1 MNRSSRF
8 LILLNVALLGILL
21 LTTADDPGD
30 SDSGHWLAMYQAEQN
45 RDLTSATLYKMK
57 RAALN
62 PTLPHLEE
70 AFYSALLAGD
80 FESAERL
87 VDTIRS
93 DSFLWY
99 QLQEQLAR
107 DASSVK
113 SFIAIFAMVSDIKKR
128 RWNDAKTIL
137 NQLNQSPR
145 LSSNFER
152 RLHTWFLMAKGE
164 TEDALL
170 LVRQDGNDGIRIL
183 TEALISDF
191 FHRDTISTKRLYA
204 NAFQRL
210 PDDFVTSLLY
220 ANFLMRQHLWD
231 DAARVFR
238 HIGKSDE
245 LYFLARQGLHWTD
258 SEYQPAPTMTSP
270 TFGLA
275 LSLYNNAFNSEPE
288 SDQPFNFLKS
298 LAWTRL
304 ASYSDPSF
312 MPAYFVTYMLLNNS
326 AYTRESISALR
337 QLNQNPLWTV
347 FTIYITVTLLEQNQL
362 FKDAEDFLRL
372 ALTQFPDDRFLN
384 DKLGDLLL
392 NLEEYPEA
400 LMAYDQALA
409 DRDSYDTLGSQ
420 DPSREK
426 HILADF
432 YYGRAIALHHI
443 NRLQESEEAL
453 KVSLEYKKDDP
464 FVLNY
469 LAYSLI
475 EQDKNLDEALAML
488 EKARSLEPDNGSI
501 IDSYGWGLYKMGKF
515 REAVT
520 FLEEAARLLPGDPV
534 INDHL
539 GDALWMNDRPL
550 EAVYHWQRALN
561 RLVRENKDKKL
572 RTTIQKKLD
581 DPHHRPRLFKTDTIA
596 HPLE

>member
-1 MNRSSRF
+1 MNHSSRF
-8 LILLNVALLGILL
+8 LILLNGVLLAILL
-21 LTTADDPGD
+21 STTADKPSD

-45 RDLTSATLYKMK
+45 RDLAVATLYKMK

-62 PTLPHLEE
+62 PTLPHLED

-80 FESAERL
+80 FESAKRL
-87 VDTIRS
+87 VDAMRA
-93 DSFLWY
+93 DAFLWH
-99 QLQEQLAR
+99 QLQDQLAR
-107 DASSVK
+107 DASGIK
-113 SFIAIFAMVSDIKKR
+113 SFIAIFAMLSDIKKG
-128 RWNDAKTIL
+128 RWNDAKNIL

-152 RLHTWFLMAKGE
+152 RLRTWFLMAKGE

-170 LVRQDGNDGIRIL
+170 LVRQDGDDGMRIL

-191 FHRDTISTKRLYA
+191 FHRDPISTKRLYA

-210 PDDFVTSLLY
+210 PEDFVTSLLY
-220 ANFLMRQHLWD
+220 ANFLMRHQLWD

-238 HIGKSDE
+238 HLSKSDE
-245 LYFLARQGLHWTD
+245 LYFLARQGLRWTD
-258 SEYQPAPTMTSP
+258 IQYQPDPVMTSP
-270 TFGLA
+270 AFGFA
-275 LSLYNNAFNSEPE
+275 LSLYDNAFNSEPE
-288 SDQPFNFLKS
+288 SDQHFDLLKS
-298 LAWTRL
+298 LAWIRL
-304 ASYSDPSF
+304 ASYSEPSF
-312 MPAYFVTYMLLNNS
+312 TPAYFVSYMLLNNS
-326 AYTRESISALR
+326 NHTRDALSALE
-337 QLNQNPLWTV
+337 QLPKNPLWSA
-347 FTIYITVTLLEQNQL
+347 FAIYITVTLLEQSQL
-362 FKDAEDFLRL
+362 FKRAERLLRRV
-372 ALTQFPDDRFLN
+372 LTRFPDDRFLN

-392 NLEEYPEA
+392 KLEEYPEA
-400 LMAYDQALA
+400 LIAYDQALT
-409 DRDSYDTLGSQ
+409 DSDSYDTLGSQ

-426 HILADF
+426 RILADF

-453 KVSLEYKKDDP
+453 KTSLEYKGDDP

-488 EKARSLEPDNGSI
+488 EQARSLEPDNGSI
-501 IDSYGWGLYKMGKF
+501 IDSYGWGLYKMGQFSK
-515 REAVT
+515 AVIL
-520 FLEEAARLLPGDPV
+520 LEEAARLLPGDPV

-561 RLVRENKDKKL
+561 RLERENKDQTL
-572 RTTIQKKLD
+572 RAIIQKKLD